1 MISGR
6 WVSLTETIFEKQ
18 FEGYV
23 GVSHV
28 FSRGRVEETASAKV
42 LRQEHVQRVVG
53 RLVQLKQRK

>member
-1 MISGR
+1 M
-6 WVSLTETIFEKQ
+6 SLTERISEKQ
-18 FEGYV
+18 LEGYA

-28 FSRGRVEETASAKV
+28 FSRGRVEERASAKV